1 MALGS
6 DHIIN
11 ADYGDFIPEL
21 WSDEV
26 IAAYKS
32 NQVMANLVNR
42 MNHKGKKGD
51 TIHIPK
57 PSRGSAH
64 AKVAETQVTLNNPAS
79 TVQNVSIDK
88 HFEYSHLI
96 EDITEVQ
103 ALDSLRK
110 FYTDDAG
117 YALAT
122 QVDNDLHGL
131 GAGLA
136 GGTAYSAASIGG
148 DGTTVWDPTANT
160 NAGNGSALTDAGLRN
175 MIQRLDDADVPM
187 TNRYLVIPPVE
198 RNTLLGIDKFVRAD
212 AVGEQGKSNSIR
224 SGYIGEIY
232 GIPVYIS
239 SNCPT
244 IAATDGT
251 TNYRV
256 GMLFHKDAF
265 VLVDQMSIR
274 SQTQYKQEF
283 LANLYTS
290 DMLYGVSEIR
300 EEGAV
305 AFVVPV

>member
-1 MALGS
+1 MALGT

-11 ADYGDFIPEL
+11 ADYPNFIPEL

-26 IAAYKS
+26 IAAYKQ
-32 NQVMANLVNR
+32 NLVMANLVNR

-57 PSRGSAH
+57 PSRGSANV
-64 AKVAETQVTLNNPAS
+64 KVAETQVTLNNPSS

-88 HFEYSHLI
+88 HFEYSNLI

-117 YALAT
+117 YALAR
-122 QVDNDLHGL
+122 QVDIDLHSL
-131 GAGLA
+131 GADLG
-136 GGTAYSAASIGG
+136 GGTAYSAAVIGG
-148 DGTTVWDPTANT
+148 DGTTVWDPTASG
-160 NAGNGSALTDAGLRN
+160 NAGNGAALTDAGIRK
-175 MIQRLDDADVPM
+175 MIQTLDDADVPM
-187 TNRYLVIPPVE
+187 DSRYLVIPPVE

-212 AVGEQGKSNSIR
+212 AVGESAKGNSIR
-224 SGYIGEIY
+224 SGMIGEIY

-239 SNCPT
+239 SNCPVVVADDT
-244 IAATDGT
+244 S

-274 SQTQYKQEF
+274 SQTQYKQEY

-290 DMLYGVSEIR
+290 DMLYGTAEIR
-300 EEGAV
+300 EESAV
-305 AFVVPV
+305 AFIVPA